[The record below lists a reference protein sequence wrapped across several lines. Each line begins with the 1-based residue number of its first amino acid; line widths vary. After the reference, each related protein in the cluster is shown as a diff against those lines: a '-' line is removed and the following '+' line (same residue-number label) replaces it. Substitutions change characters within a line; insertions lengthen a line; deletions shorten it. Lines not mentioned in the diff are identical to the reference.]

1 MIVVRDVS
9 KSYGG
14 RPVLRPTTME
24 FARGR
29 TTVLIGP
36 SGCGKSTL
44 LRIIVGLVTPD
55 TGGVTID
62 GEALTP
68 DTALALRRRLGYV
81 IQDGGLFPHLTGR
94 DNVALLARQ
103 MGRDG
108 SWIRNRVDELADVV
122 RLPPDTLDRHPG
134 ALSGGQRQRLGI
146 MRALML
152 DPAVILL
159 DEPLGALDPL
169 VRYDLQEDLRR
180 IFQNLGKTVILVT
193 HDMGEAG
200 FFGDDVALLGGGTV
214 IQRGTLHDLITRPA
228 DDSVRRFIM
237 AHRLP
242 GVAPIGGG
250 T

>member
-55 TGGVTID
+55 TGSVTID

-103 MGRDG
+103 MGRDPA
-108 SWIRNRVDELADVV
+108 WIRARVDELADIV
-122 RLPPDTLDRHPG
+122 RLARDTLDRHPG

-180 IFQNLGKTVILVT
+180 IFHDLGKTVILVT

-214 IQRGTLHDLITRPA
+214 VQRGTLHDLITRPA
-228 DDSVRRFIM
+228 DETVRKFIM

-242 GVAPIGGG
+242 GVAPAGGG
-250 T
+250 A

>member
-1 MIVVRDVS
+1 MNTKVRLENVHCYYGAFLAVHDVTLPIYD
-9 KSYGG
+9 KKI
-14 RPVLRPTTME
+14 T
-24 FARGR
+24 AI
-29 TTVLIGP
+29 IGP

-44 LRIIVGLVTPD
+44 LRI
-55 TGGVTID
+55 D
-62 GEALTP
+62 GETLTP
-68 DTALALRRRLGYV
+68 ATALPLRRRLGYV

-103 MGRDG
+103 LGRDAG
-108 SWIRNRVDELADVV
+108 WIRSRVAELADLV
-122 RLPPDTLDRHPG
+122 RLPAAALDRHPG

-180 IFQNLGKTVILVT
+180 IFRDLGKTVVLVT

-200 FFGDDVALLGGGTV
+200 FFGDEVVLLGGGAV
-214 IQRGTLHDLITRPA
+214 VQRGTLDDLITSPA
-228 DDSVRRFIM
+228 DESVRRFIM

-242 GVAPIGGG
+242 GVAPRGDMA
-250 T
+250 